1 MSFIDEARAVVVLA
15 NELQKVKPFL
25 HRFKTAV
32 KLYDNNNRM
41 RAICDHISKQFSLTN
56 ETVFTLADKVFQ
68 CPGMDAVNHW
78 KPVQPSVLVAPFSQC
93 HRCTKNLTF
102 SSTQVVVLGM
112 EGPYHA
118 SLFKGNC
125 TKCRM
130 WYNVDSVAY
139 MSEDKQKQ
147 LIEMYPLETIMSVG
161 FLKINEQYYVTIPFA
176 DLWLKHLPS
185 GLLVKLYREQHTYS
199 LAFPTI
205 KVPDPD
211 SAVIFK
217 RGFYVY
223 HMLLLQQ
230 YISKIAANDDYEHM
244 RYTHFRPSWAPK
256 TTHLWNK
263 SLFLGPYL
271 PKTGDS
277 IHDIR
282 PAMREYVT
290 FMTDKKWQH
299 RCNGCH
305 QFYNGK
311 EISGSVMDGKVMG
324 HLLCSVPGC
333 VLPILGVNTL
343 FCSSHAQL
351 RNECIISGCKRK
363 KTDTVLHTCGLSAHN
378 ATVQEIIGKQ
388 WNKDFKATRKSKK
401 TRTSTVHIDTQEKEL
416 VADQRFKYSL
426 KQRFLPGIFMAV
438 WSCGMIIGI
447 SKMYS
452 FESSTFISRFLCHCF
467 ARMGEVPTFVFY
479 DRACRLLQSLRA
491 RHVAGKFTIY
501 ESVLFLYLPPIFV
514 GIRFL
519 YKTVTFV
526 VDRFHFRMHR
536 DDFCTEHCDPAKFKE
551 LTSGGPANGKGR
563 FNTSAAEHCAK
574 WFDQTAH
581 LIRFHEPVQADF
593 IMWCLADLRNADI
606 QSGISKKKRVI
617 RNESE
622 DKMEAEEEQQEKD
635 DEEDDEDTNEDDGEG
650 VKG

>member
-185 GLLVKLYREQHTYS
+185 GLLVKLYREQRTYS
-199 LAFPTI
+199 LAFPKI

-217 RGFYVY
+217 RGIYVY

-256 TTHLWNK
+256 TTHLWNN

-290 FMTDKKWQH
+290 FMTDYFSKKWQH

-401 TRTSTVHIDTQEKEL
+401 TRTSTVHIDTQEKE
-416 VADQRFKYSL
+416 
-426 KQRFLPGIFMAV
+426 
-438 WSCGMIIGI
+438 
-447 SKMYS
+447 
-452 FESSTFISRFLCHCF
+452 
-467 ARMGEVPTFVFY
+467 
-479 DRACRLLQSLRA
+479 
-491 RHVAGKFTIY
+491 
-501 ESVLFLYLPPIFV
+501 
-514 GIRFL
+514 FL

-650 VKG
+650 EEEEDE

>member
-15 NELQKVKPFL
+15 NELRKVKPFL
-25 HRFKTAV
+25 HR
-32 KLYDNNNRM
+32 
-41 RAICDHISKQFSLTN
+41 
-56 ETVFTLADKVFQ
+56 VFQ
-68 CPGMDAVNHW
+68 CPGVDAVNHW

-118 SLFKGNC
+118 LLFKGNC
-125 TKCRM
+125 NKCRM

-147 LIEMYPLETIMSVG
+147 LIEMYPLETILSVG

-185 GLLVKLYREQHTYS
+185 GLLLIFSCMLNTKLLIYSCLANRVKLYREQRTYS

-230 YISKIAANDDYEHM
+230 YISKIPANDDYEHM

-256 TTHLWNK
+256 TTHLWNN

-290 FMTDKKWQH
+290 FMTDYFSKKWCH
-299 RCNGCH
+299 RCDGCH

-351 RNECIISGCKRK
+351 KNECIISGCKRK
-363 KTDTVLHTCGLSAHN
+363 KTDTVLSTCGLSSHN
-378 ATVQEIIGKQ
+378 ATV
-388 WNKDFKATRKSKK
+388 
-401 TRTSTVHIDTQEKEL
+401 
-416 VADQRFKYSL
+416 
-426 KQRFLPGIFMAV
+426 
-438 WSCGMIIGI
+438 
-447 SKMYS
+447 
-452 FESSTFISRFLCHCF
+452 
-467 ARMGEVPTFVFY
+467 
-479 DRACRLLQSLRA
+479 
-491 RHVAGKFTIY
+491 
-501 ESVLFLYLPPIFV
+501 
-514 GIRFL
+514 
-519 YKTVTFV
+519 
-526 VDRFHFRMHR
+526 
-536 DDFCTEHCDPAKFKE
+536 
-551 LTSGGPANGKGR
+551 
-563 FNTSAAEHCAK
+563 
-574 WFDQTAH
+574 
-581 LIRFHEPVQADF
+581 
-593 IMWCLADLRNADI
+593 
-606 QSGISKKKRVI
+606 
-617 RNESE
+617 
-622 DKMEAEEEQQEKD
+622 
-635 DEEDDEDTNEDDGEG
+635 
-650 VKG
+650 

>member
-15 NELQKVKPFL
+15 NELRKVKPFL
-25 HRFKTAV
+25 HRYKSAV

-68 CPGMDAVNHW
+68 CPGMDVVNHW

-185 GLLVKLYREQHTYS
+185 GLLVKLYREQRTYS
-199 LAFPTI
+199 LAFPKI

-230 YISKIAANDDYEHM
+230 YISKIPANDDYEHM
-244 RYTHFRPSWAPK
+244 RYSHFRPSWAP
-256 TTHLWNK
+256 NNAC
-263 SLFLGPYL
+263 
-271 PKTGDS
+271 DS

-290 FMTDKKWQH
+290 FMTDYFSKKWQH
-299 RCNGCH
+299 TAATAATS
-305 QFYNGK
+305 FTNGK

-324 HLLCSVPGC
+324 HLLCSC
-333 VLPILGVNTL
+333 
-343 FCSSHAQL
+343 AW
-351 RNECIISGCKRK
+351 NECIIFGCKRT
-363 KTDTVLHTCGLSAHN
+363 KTDSVLHTCGLSAHN
-378 ATVQEIIGKQ
+378 ATVQEIIACADAMRELVPHIIIMLNTNFAPVVYNYHLKENDEQ
-388 WNKDFKATRKSKK
+388 LMTVVYLDFPIVLTTLKK
-401 TRTSTVHIDTQEKEL
+401 TVESFQFLTDNDLAALAGQVGFGVMYPDEKEL
-416 VADQRFKYSL
+416 DLDIARKLMPQFIYDRKNVNNIFKGPTAGVADQ
-426 KQRFLPGIFMAV
+426 P
-438 WSCGMIIGI
+438 
-447 SKMYS
+447 
-452 FESSTFISRFLCHCF
+452 
-467 ARMGEVPTFVFY
+467 
-479 DRACRLLQSLRA
+479 
-491 RHVAGKFTIY
+491 AG
-501 ESVLFLYLPPIFV
+501 S
-514 GIRFL
+514 
-519 YKTVTFV
+519 
-526 VDRFHFRMHR
+526 
-536 DDFCTEHCDPAKFKE
+536 DPE
-551 LTSGGPANGKGR
+551 
-563 FNTSAAEHCAK
+563 
-574 WFDQTAH
+574 
-581 LIRFHEPVQADF
+581 
-593 IMWCLADLRNADI
+593 
-606 QSGISKKKRVI
+606 
-617 RNESE
+617 
-622 DKMEAEEEQQEKD
+622 
-635 DEEDDEDTNEDDGEG
+635 
-650 VKG
+650 

>member
-15 NELQKVKPFL
+15 NELRKVKPFL
-25 HRFKTAV
+25 HTYKSAV

-56 ETVFTLADKVFQ
+56 EKVFTLADTVFQ

-93 HRCTKNLTF
+93 YKCTKSLTF

-112 EGPYHA
+112 EGPYQVL
-118 SLFKGNC
+118 LFKGNC

-147 LIEMYPLETIMSVG
+147 LIEM
-161 FLKINEQYYVTIPFA
+161 
-176 DLWLKHLPS
+176 
-185 GLLVKLYREQHTYS
+185 VKLYHEQRTYS

-217 RGFYVY
+217 RGFYMY

-230 YISKIAANDDYEHM
+230 YISKIPANDDYEHM
-244 RYTHFRPSWAPK
+244 WYTHFRPSWAPK
-256 TTHLWNK
+256 TTH
-263 SLFLGPYL
+263 SG
-271 PKTGDS
+271 S
-277 IHDIR
+277 ILTKNR
-282 PAMREYVT
+282 PAMWEYVT
-290 FMTDKKWQH
+290 FMTDYFSKKWCH
-299 RCNGCH
+299 RCDGCH

-343 FCSSHAQL
+343 FC
-351 RNECIISGCKRK
+351 ISGCKQK
-363 KTDTVLHTCGLSAHN
+363 KTDTVLSTCGLSSHN

-388 WNKDFKATRKSKK
+388 WNKDFKATQKSKK

-416 VADQRFKYSL
+416 VEDQRFKYSL
-426 KQRFLPGIFMAV
+426 KQRFLPEIFMAV
-438 WSCGMIIGI
+438 WRCGVIIGI

-536 DDFCTEHCDPAKFKE
+536 DDFCTEHWDPAKFKE

-563 FNTSAAEHCAK
+563 FNTSAAEQCAK

-593 IMWCLADLRNADI
+593 IQNR
-606 QSGISKKKRVI
+606 ISKKKRVI
-617 RNESE
+617 RNESK
-622 DKMEAEEEQQEKD
+622 DQMEAEGEQQEKD
-635 DEEDDEDTNEDDGEG
+635 DKEDDEDASKDDGEG
-650 VKG
+650 VEGDEEEEDE